1 VVIMTSVA
9 FERERRLSVLRLV
22 VPQSLAIRVISRRRS
37 QVSIGAHLAIA
48 VIGVEWTL
56 RRVNRDVIE
65 VNTEPV
71 SLSICIREQAAL
83 EHLVRREAN
92 SGNHIR
98 RGEGGLLHLCEVVF
112 RITIELHYANFDQ
125 WVVSLGPDFGQIKR
139 IVLVCL
145 CLFLC
150 HYLDEERPTRKISR
164 SIASN
169 RSRPLLSRSFATTA
183 AAASSVRFSIP
194 CCERKWNFTQV
205 RLFSALIIEKV

>member
-1 VVIMTSVA
+1 MISVA

-22 VPQSLAIRVISRRRS
+22 VPQSLTIRVISRRRS
-37 QVSIGAHLAIA
+37 QVSICAHLAIA

-71 SLSICIREQAAL
+71 SLSIAIREQAAV

-112 RITIELHYANFDQ
+112 RITIELHYADFDQ
-125 WVVSLGPDFGQIKR
+125 WVVSLRPDFGQVKR

-150 HYLDEERPTRKISR
+150 HDLDEVRPPWKISTFDG
-164 SIASN
+164 
-169 RSRPLLSRSFATTA
+169 L
-183 AAASSVRFSIP
+183 
-194 CCERKWNFTQV
+194 Q
-205 RLFSALIIEKV
+205 